1 MQKDEA
7 EKYKNRHP
15 VPVSHKAKC
24 MEMMMQTIGDL
35 RENKEN
41 RDCSCAQS
49 PLQKSGDNCCCLPQG
64 YLEAE
69 PALYSTYSLEDAQA
83 PGEFVEACCGSPPG
97 PKAGEWVRPGYRL
110 YPFVTGFVYTECGW
124 IPQLST
130 RLGKGDKL
138 AAFLIRLGFKGEG
151 HTTLSPGLYC
161 AGSPNQSSPVLVTAN
176 YRLSLDSLRREL
188 SGVDAWVLVLDT
200 RGINVWCAAGKEL
213 FSTREVVRMV
223 QKTGLERVVGH
234 RRLILPQFGATGV
247 NAREVRKNTSFSVVW
262 GPIRAEDIPGF
273 LEKGRADTDMRRVTF
288 TLRER
293 AELIPVEFAN
303 FGKKG
308 LLLLLFFFL
317 LSGIGPEVFSLSSMY
332 SRGLTAA
339 GAILSGAVAGLVLLP
354 LLLPWLPGRAFAHKA
369 VYPGLGLG
377 LLFLFLARGEVSLG
391 EGMCVMFLSAVISS
405 FLGMHFTGSTPY
417 TSPSGVEKEMKQ
429 ALPLQGA
436 GAVLA
441 VCLWLTTAFI

>member
-1 MQKDEA
+1 MHNLDDAKD
-7 EKYKNRHP
+7 
-15 VPVSHKAKC
+15 S
-24 MEMMMQTIGDL
+24 
-35 RENKEN
+35 
-41 RDCSCAQS
+41 
-49 PLQKSGDNCCCLPQG
+49 
-64 YLEAE
+64 
-69 PALYSTYSLEDAQA
+69 
-83 PGEFVEACCGSPPG
+83 GEFVEACCGSPPG

-110 YPFVTGFVYTECGW
+110 YPFVTGFVYTASGW

-130 RLGKGDKL
+130 RLGKGDKF
-138 AAFLIRLGFKGEG
+138 AAFLIRLGFKGES

-161 AGSPNQSSPVLVTAN
+161 TGSPDQNSPVLVTAN

-223 QKTGLERVVGH
+223 QKTGLKRVVGH

-247 NAREVRKNTSFSVVW
+247 NGREVRKRSSFSVVW
-262 GPIRAEDIPGF
+262 GPIRAEDIPSF
-273 LEKGRADTDMRRVTF
+273 LEKSRADTGMRRVTF

-293 AELIPVEFAN
+293 AELIPVEFSN

-308 LLLLLFFFL
+308 LLVLLFFFL
-317 LSGIGPEVFSLSSMY
+317 LSGVGPEVFSLSSMY
-332 SRGLTAA
+332 LRGLIAA
-339 GAILSGAVAGLVLLP
+339 GGIAFGAIAGLVLLP

-369 VYPGLGLG
+369 AYPGLGLG
-377 LLFLFLARGEVSLG
+377 LLFLFLAWGKVTLA
-391 EGMCVMFLSAVISS
+391 EGVCVLFLSTVISS

-417 TSPSGVEKEMKQ
+417 TSPSGVEKEMKR

-441 VCLWLTTAFI
+441 VCLWITTAFI

>member
-1 MQKDEA
+1 
-7 EKYKNRHP
+7 
-15 VPVSHKAKC
+15 
-24 MEMMMQTIGDL
+24 
-35 RENKEN
+35 
-41 RDCSCAQS
+41 
-49 PLQKSGDNCCCLPQG
+49 
-64 YLEAE
+64 
-69 PALYSTYSLEDAQA
+69 
-83 PGEFVEACCGSPPG
+83 
-97 PKAGEWVRPGYRL
+97 
-110 YPFVTGFVYTECGW
+110 
-124 IPQLST
+124 
-130 RLGKGDKL
+130 
-138 AAFLIRLGFKGEG
+138 
-151 HTTLSPGLYC
+151 
-161 AGSPNQSSPVLVTAN
+161 
-176 YRLSLDSLRREL
+176 
-188 SGVDAWVLVLDT
+188 
-200 RGINVWCAAGKEL
+200 VWCAAGKEL

-377 LLFLFLARGEVSLG
+377 LLFLFLARGGSLPWGRDVRNVFERGYKFVSG
-391 EGMCVMFLSAVISS
+391 NAFYRVHSVYFS
-405 FLGMHFTGSTPY
+405 FRGGKGDEAGFAFAWRRG
-417 TSPSGVEKEMKQ
+417 
-429 ALPLQGA
+429 GA
-436 GAVLA
+436 GRVLMA
-441 VCLWLTTAFI
+441 HHGLYLRGFLCRISDI